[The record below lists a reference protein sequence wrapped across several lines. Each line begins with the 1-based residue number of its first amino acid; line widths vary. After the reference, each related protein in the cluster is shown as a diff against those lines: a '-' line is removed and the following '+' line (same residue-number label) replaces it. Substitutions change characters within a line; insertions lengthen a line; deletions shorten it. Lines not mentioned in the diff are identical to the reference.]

1 MSKTDQF
8 PGFILSDFVGFCSC
22 VLSQPLYFS
31 YFIFF
36 SPYLLRLLSFLSPL
50 VITTSLLLLTLLTVS
65 PTLGFSR
72 TRVMDDENDDE
83 EFYDFEAF
91 EAYKI
96 VFDASAF
103 DVRESPV
110 VEVPAVKAEASCLEV
125 VEVSQMETAALAM
138 EEKSMECFL
147 KELDSFENMAFT
159 LEEEKKVEPPVV
171 SSDKESF
178 GKSGS
183 EAICIK
189 VKDSKT
195 KFSNGGESFSEVTT
209 HTQTASPKVNGH
221 TDNGEEYTSEVVAR
235 TRSRRTTANVNGTTD
250 NGSEYTLKVE
260 NSGGLESNLGSYGSM
275 RKEKEWKRT
284 LACKLFEERHNVDG
298 VEGMDSLWEA
308 YEMDSSK
315 AKPKGNNVKKK
326 GMKKGGVK
334 CYEDSEDDYEE
345 EMGANGQL
353 CCLQALKFSAGKM
366 NMGMGRPS
374 LVKLSKALKGF
385 GWLHQVSKHG
395 KKGHQGERF

>member
-72 TRVMDDENDDE
+72 TGVMDDENDE

-96 VFDASAF
+96 VFDDASAF

-110 VEVPAVKAEASCLEV
+110 VEVPAVKAEESCLEV

-159 LEEEKKVEPPVV
+159 LEEEKKVEPPVA
-171 SSDKESF
+171 SSNKETL

-209 HTQTASPKVNGH
+209 TQTQTASTKVKGQ
-221 TDNGEEYTSEVVAR
+221 TDNGEEDTSEVVAR
-235 TRSRRTTANVNGTTD
+235 TRRTSANVNGTTD
-250 NGSEYTLKVE
+250 IGGEYTLKVE
-260 NSGGLESNLGSYGSM
+260 SSGALESNLGSYGSM